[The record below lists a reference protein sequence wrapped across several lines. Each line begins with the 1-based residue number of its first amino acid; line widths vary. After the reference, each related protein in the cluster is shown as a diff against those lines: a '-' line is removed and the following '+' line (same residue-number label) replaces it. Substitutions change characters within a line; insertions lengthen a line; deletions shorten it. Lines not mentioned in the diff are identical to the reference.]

1 MTTASAI
8 TMARGV
14 ARVGVAAVTVM
25 VAAATAAATAAA
37 VMSMTIVAAAAAS
50 GSSSV
55 VAISVA
61 IIAPI
66 RNHAA
71 LEQTLF
77 SADEAQPLQRSLC
90 NPEAPFRPP

>member
-14 ARVGVAAVTVM
+14 ARIGVAAVTVM
-25 VAAATAAATAAA
+25 VAAA

-61 IIAPI
+61 VIAPI

-90 NPEAPFRPP
+90 NPEAPFHPP

>member
-25 VAAATAAATAAA
+25 VAAATAAA